1 MLKKSTLFL
10 FISLLLNANQS
21 FADYPQ
27 TDRDFSLLPPFCKA
41 KLKPSSPAETDL
53 WAKRL
58 GHDFGHTHHYCAALH
73 SLRVAN
79 NIQPI
84 NAERKQAKIGLYG
97 SVLGEVEY
105 MEKNANPQYVLFPNI
120 YTTKA
125 EALFALDRPGE
136 AAAYLTKA
144 IEKNKKFTKAYSML
158 ADYYIKTGN
167 AKAATDI
174 LQEGLNHSPKSK
186 KLQKKL
192 NALLK

>member
-1 MLKKSTLFL
+1 MLKKITLFL
-10 FISLLLNANQS
+10 FASLLINATQS
-21 FADYPQ
+21 FAGYPQ

-41 KLKPSSPAETDL
+41 KLKPSSPAETEL

-84 NAERKQAKIGLYG
+84 NDERKRTKMELYTTAA
-97 SVLGEVEY
+97 GEVEY
-105 MEKNANPQYVLFPNI
+105 VEKNANPQYVLFPNI

-136 AAAYLTKA
+136 AVAYLTKA

-167 AKAATDI
+167 VKAAIDI
-174 LQEGLNHSPKSK
+174 LQEGLKHSPKSK

-192 NALLK
+192 NTLPK